1 MHQHRTSSFSLLA
14 LAVLAACSGG
24 GGSAGSAGRSAA
36 LTFTATVLDPGLP
49 TDPLVVPLA
58 NGQLEL
64 SAARFHVGHI
74 ELEVHRHGLRTPE
87 HDLRSD
93 DDDDDDHDDDHGGD
107 DDGPDGDNDHG
118 GDDQDDDD
126 RIDEVELPGPFSFDL
141 ASGPFVLDQV
151 SVFPGTFDRVDFR
164 YVTNGEAPFDGASIV
179 LEGSFVTD
187 QGSTPFT
194 LRSAIVGRSRVAIAG
209 GGITVTENSIVPVE
223 LAFDLAAMV
232 GGLDV
237 ANAVVDGGEILIDA
251 THNVALLAAFE
262 AGLAARGCVGAHERD
277 D

>member
-1 MHQHRTSSFSLLA
+1 MHPSRTSCFSLLA
-14 LAVLAACSGG
+14 LAALAACFGG
-24 GGSAGSAGRSAA
+24 GGSAGAAGRSAA

-49 TDPLVVPLA
+49 ADPLVVPLA
-58 NGQLEL
+58 TGQLEL
-64 SAARFHVGHI
+64 TAARFHVGHI
-74 ELEVHRHGLRTPE
+74 ELEVHRDGLRTPE

-93 DDDDDDHDDDHGGD
+93 DDDDDHDDDHGGD
-107 DDGPDGDNDHG
+107 GDGPDGD
-118 GDDQDDDD
+118 DDQDDDD

-141 ASGPFVLDQV
+141 ATGPFVLDQV

-262 AGLAARGCVGAHERD
+262 AGLSTRGCVGAHERD